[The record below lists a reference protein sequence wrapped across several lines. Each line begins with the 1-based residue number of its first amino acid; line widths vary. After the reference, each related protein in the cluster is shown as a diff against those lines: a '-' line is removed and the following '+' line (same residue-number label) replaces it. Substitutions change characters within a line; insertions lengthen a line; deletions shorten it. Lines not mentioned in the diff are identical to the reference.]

1 MPKWEEMTEIE
12 RERYRRFAG
21 FTDSERQIFGLRA
34 RGKTITEISI
44 AISTSTSTV
53 NRRIRSIKSK
63 MDRI

>member
-21 FTDSERQIFGLRA
+21 FTDAERQIFELRA
-34 RGKTITEISI
+34 RGKTITEISLAI
-44 AISTSTSTV
+44 NISTSAV
-53 NRRIRSIKSK
+53 NRRIRSIKNK